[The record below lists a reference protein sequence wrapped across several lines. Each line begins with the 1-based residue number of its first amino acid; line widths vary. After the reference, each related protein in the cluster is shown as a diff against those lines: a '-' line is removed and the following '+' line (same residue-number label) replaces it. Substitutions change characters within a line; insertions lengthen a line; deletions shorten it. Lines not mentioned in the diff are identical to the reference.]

1 MERSG
6 KAKEYFAQKCH
17 CSQAVLAS
25 FADEFGITEEMA
37 LRLGA
42 CFGGGMRKGEVCGAC
57 TGALMALGLKYGMTA
72 VGDTEQQ
79 LIADGYAKRFM
90 TEFAKQNGSYLC
102 RELLKCDLS
111 NEEERQYAKE
121 HGVIKAVCPK
131 LIENAV
137 ILAEQMIKESE

>member
-1 MERSG
+1 MEKTE
-6 KAKEYFAQKCH
+6 KAKELFSKKCH

-25 FADEFGITEEMA
+25 FADELGITEETA

-57 TGALMALGLKYGMTA
+57 TGALMALGLKYGMTT
-72 VGDTEQQ
+72 VGDTEKQRV
-79 LIADGYAKRFM
+79 ADGYAKRFM

-121 HGVIKAVCPK
+121 HGVIRAVCPK

-137 ILAEQMIKESE
+137 IMAEQMMKES